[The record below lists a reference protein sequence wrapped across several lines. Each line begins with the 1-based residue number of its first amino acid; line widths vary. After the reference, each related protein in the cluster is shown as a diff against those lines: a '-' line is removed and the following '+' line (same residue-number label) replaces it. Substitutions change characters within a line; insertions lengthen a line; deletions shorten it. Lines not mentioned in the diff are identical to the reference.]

1 MTRTIFISLFL
12 FCLINILGCRNQSS
26 DSRLA
31 MADSLMFISPE
42 KSLSILESISDVEK
56 HEEKE
61 RAYYALLLSQAKS
74 RNRITPEND
83 SLIRIAINYYSKNE
97 DTYRRAWCYLVASD
111 IYEVLDRDS
120 LAIFYARDAEKESK
134 KIDDM
139 RLKYYSNYYLGYM
152 LRHKRPYNESDMY
165 LNEAVKYAIELG
177 DTLHIISS
185 LDNLGTNALYDHRF
199 EVALAHYQQA
209 LSYCVSEGW
218 NKYLAHFYSGI
229 AITAQQKNDYDY
241 ALNNINK
248 SIESY
253 RLFDAQIDSCSL
265 YQFKSNILAGL
276 GMWDSIPY
284 YAEKGLGDSSFV
296 TRGMYDATM
305 IKWAEGKRDY
315 KKALD
320 YAMHYAAMLDS
331 MYEENSRNNVM
342 EMQKKYDLTQATIER
357 DRLYMKNQRM
367 GLIVLGLIVVCLGAM
382 IVLLLYRRRI
392 KELQR
397 QREEAKAELTRYTMK
412 MMNQRNRRLL
422 ADERRRFRLLALT
435 DVIAKVMSTSRRD
448 DSEQLKRHNDMALTN
463 DETAKLIEAV
473 DVCCEGYLTR
483 LHDEHPLL
491 GPNDLALCSMILMK
505 VPNRDIAI
513 LFGLSTDTLK
523 KRKLR
528 LRTEKLGINEVLE
541 EWLERESRAYVDAID
556 AEYAKPEDNPADGEA
571 APEGETAT
579 VPGTDTAPE
588 SRPDA
593 EITPDPAPDATTDPD
608 PQESP
613 TPHSAA

>member
-1 MTRTIFISLFL
+1 MTRTQLILLFPL
-12 FCLINILGCRNQSS
+12 WLVGILGCNNQSS
-26 DSRLA
+26 DSKFA
-31 MADSLMFISPE
+31 AADSLMFISPE
-42 KSLSILESISDVEK
+42 KSLSILESISDIERYGN
-56 HEEKE
+56 KE
-61 RAYYALLLSQAKS
+61 RAYYALLMSQAKS

-83 SLIRIAINYYSKNE
+83 SLIRIAINYYSKN
-97 DTYRRAWCYLVASD
+97 DDSYKRAWCYVVASD
-111 IYEVLDRDS
+111 VYDVLGNDS
-120 LAIFYARDAEKESK
+120 LAIFYARDAERESQEINDLK
-134 KIDDM
+134 
-139 RLKYYSNYYLGYM
+139 LKYYSNYLLGYM
-152 LRHKRPYNESDMY
+152 LRHKKPYDESNMY
-165 LNEAVKYAIELG
+165 LNEAIKYANELG
-177 DTLHIISS
+177 DTIHIISS
-185 LDNLGTNALYDHRF
+185 LDNLATNALYDHKY
-199 EVALAHYQQA
+199 ETALAYYQQG
-209 LSYCVSEGW
+209 LSYCTSKNW
-218 NKYLAHFYSGI
+218 KKYLAHFYSGI

-241 ALNNINK
+241 ALTNINK
-248 SIESY
+248 SIDAC

-284 YAEKGLGDSSFV
+284 YAGKGLSDSSFV
-296 TRGMYDATM
+296 TRGMYDLTM
-305 IKWAEGKRDY
+305 IKWAEGKKDY
-315 KKALD
+315 KNALD
-320 YAMHYAAMLDS
+320 YSKHYSAMLDS

-392 KELQR
+392 KEVQR
-397 QREEAKAELTRYTMK
+397 QREEVKAELTRYTMK

-422 ADERRRFRLLALT
+422 ADERRRHRLLALN

-448 DSEQLKRHNDMALTN
+448 DSEQLKKHNDMALTN

-473 DVCCEGYLTR
+473 DVCYEGYLAR
-483 LHDEHPLL
+483 LHNEHPLL
-491 GPNDLALCSMILMK
+491 GPNDLALCCMILLK

-541 EWLERESRAYVDAID
+541 EWLERESRTYVDAID

-571 APEGETAT
+571 GTEGETAT
-579 VPGTDTAPE
+579 EPGTDTAPE
-588 SRPDA
+588 SSPDT
-593 EITPDPAPDATTDPD
+593 EITPDPAPDATTDPE

>member
-1 MTRTIFISLFL
+1 MTRTQLILLFPL
-12 FCLINILGCRNQSS
+12 WLVGILGCNNQSS
-26 DSRLA
+26 DSKFA
-31 MADSLMFISPE
+31 AADSLMFISPE
-42 KSLSILESISDVEK
+42 KSLSILESISDIERYGN
-56 HEEKE
+56 KE
-61 RAYYALLLSQAKS
+61 RAYYALLMSQAKS

-83 SLIRIAINYYSKNE
+83 SLIRIAISHYSKN
-97 DTYRRAWCYLVASD
+97 DDSYKRAWCYVVASD
-111 IYEVLDRDS
+111 VYDVLGNDS
-120 LAIFYARDAEKESK
+120 LAIFYARDAEKESQE
-134 KIDDM
+134 IDDLK
-139 RLKYYSNYYLGYM
+139 LKYYSNYLLGYM
-152 LRHKRPYNESDMY
+152 LRHKKPYDESNMY
-165 LNEAVKYAIELG
+165 LNKAIKYANELG
-177 DTLHIISS
+177 DTIHIISS
-185 LDNLGTNALYDHRF
+185 LDNLATNALYDHKY
-199 EVALAHYQQA
+199 ETALAYYQQG
-209 LSYCVSEGW
+209 LSYCTSKNW
-218 NKYLAHFYSGI
+218 KKYLAHFYSGI

-248 SIESY
+248 SIDAC
-253 RLFDAQIDSCSL
+253 RLFSSQIDSCSL

-284 YAEKGLGDSSFV
+284 YAEKGLSDSSFV
-296 TRGMYDATM
+296 TRGMYDLTM
-305 IKWAEGKRDY
+305 IKWAEGKKNY
-315 KKALD
+315 KNALD
-320 YAMHYAAMLDS
+320 YSKHYSVMLDS

-367 GLIVLGLIVVCLGAM
+367 GLVLGLIVVCLGAM

-392 KELQR
+392 KEAQR
-397 QREEAKAELTRYTMK
+397 QREEVKAELTRYTMK

-422 ADERRRFRLLALT
+422 ADERRRHRLLALN

-448 DSEQLKRHNDMALTN
+448 DSEQLKKHNDMALTN

-473 DVCCEGYLTR
+473 DVCYEGYLTR
-483 LHDEHPLL
+483 LHNEHPLL
-491 GPNDLALCSMILMK
+491 GPNDLALCCMILLK

-541 EWLERESRAYVDAID
+541 EWLERESRTYVDAID